1 MGYQTQ
7 IIWNIQRHPI
17 VMFIAMAVLLLLS
30 VLGAN
35 RLNLDV
41 DFNDYFAPSD
51 PRFVAFNNMMAK
63 FERHDQLW
71 LLLETP
77 QDWRDKKPQAQL
89 ALFLD
94 KLDANQDIASIQ
106 GYNQFID
113 GTAKQD
119 KILAYKAHPRLS
131 SVLSTDGHA
140 LLLKLQLTSLR
151 APEFTTQS
159 LWLDDVLQRVTNDSR
174 HYWQP
179 LGVNFYLNGTHAL
192 NWQYAQVLSHDLSWF
207 APALLGIILLMA
219 VLFIQQKSWIFALIV
234 NTGVTLILTVG
245 LAAWLKLTLAAI
257 TAFVPVI
264 IVTLALAY
272 ASHLYFG
279 WQTQMS
285 LGKTNQQALRY
296 TVEVN
301 QAPLFYSSMTTIFG
315 FSLLLLSP
323 SPPIQSFGLLVGFAV
338 LCNYILSLTSLIFFA
353 KYAGAPKSKLLNFN
367 KVLVLA
373 KLNTKQP
380 LAVMLGIVILSAMA
394 LVSVSK
400 LSLNDDPLSYFEPST
415 PFIVSSQKMAQYFS
429 GINLQHYVVS
439 GVERKQINKT
449 EISFIYKFSRFLKLQ
464 PQVIKVQHIGDWIKS
479 AGLGQSQFKQILAR
493 NSVAQL
499 GLASELSVDKQ
510 SSLMTLY
517 LQPMTAMEL
526 IAFEQRVDTWLAE
539 NAIGVGVSPPLGSN
553 LLFAHLS
560 VDNANSMLV
569 SFAVA
574 LIGLAILLSVLKR
587 SLIFGFMGL
596 LLNFLPLLWVF
607 ALWQMNGGFISLG
620 TALVLGMM
628 LGIIVD
634 DTLHLM
640 LKLPDRGEI
649 TTVSIWDS
657 LSKVL
662 PVISFT
668 TLTITLGFSI
678 GLLSDFTP
686 ISQLSLLSCLVV
698 LFAWGFDVLML
709 PVLYRR
715 WLLRKAEH

>member
-1 MGYQTQ
+1 
-7 IIWNIQRHPI
+7 
-17 VMFIAMAVLLLLS
+17 
-30 VLGAN
+30 
-35 RLNLDV
+35 
-41 DFNDYFAPSD
+41 
-51 PRFVAFNNMMAK
+51 
-63 FERHDQLW
+63 
-71 LLLETP
+71 
-77 QDWRDKKPQAQL
+77 
-89 ALFLD
+89 
-94 KLDANQDIASIQ
+94 
-106 GYNQFID
+106 
-113 GTAKQD
+113 
-119 KILAYKAHPRLS
+119 
-131 SVLSTDGHA
+131 
-140 LLLKLQLTSLR
+140 
-151 APEFTTQS
+151 
-159 LWLDDVLQRVTNDSR
+159 
-174 HYWQP
+174 
-179 LGVNFYLNGTHAL
+179 
-192 NWQYAQVLSHDLSWF
+192 
-207 APALLGIILLMA
+207 
-219 VLFIQQKSWIFALIV
+219 
-234 NTGVTLILTVG
+234 
-245 LAAWLKLTLAAI
+245 
-257 TAFVPVI
+257 
-264 IVTLALAY
+264 
-272 ASHLYFG
+272 
-279 WQTQMS
+279 
-285 LGKTNQQALRY
+285 
-296 TVEVN
+296 
-301 QAPLFYSSMTTIFG
+301 
-315 FSLLLLSP
+315 
-323 SPPIQSFGLLVGFAV
+323 
-338 LCNYILSLTSLIFFA
+338 
-353 KYAGAPKSKLLNFN
+353 
-367 KVLVLA
+367 
-373 KLNTKQP
+373 
-380 LAVMLGIVILSAMA
+380 
-394 LVSVSK
+394 
-400 LSLNDDPLSYFEPST
+400 
-415 PFIVSSQKMAQYFS
+415 
-429 GINLQHYVVS
+429 
-439 GVERKQINKT
+439 
-449 EISFIYKFSRFLKLQ
+449 
-464 PQVIKVQHIGDWIKS
+464 
-479 AGLGQSQFKQILAR
+479 
-493 NSVAQL
+493 
-499 GLASELSVDKQ
+499 SELSVDKQ